1 MEPIGVGKRAVAVLI
16 DTILLGIV
24 GYLIAAVSGS
34 TSATGFDLAG
44 APFFLWVA
52 IGLAY
57 YIVMEGTK
65 GATLGKMA
73 MKLKVVKEAG
83 AAIDWQAAIVRN
95 VVRLVDGLFFYV
107 VGAIAVWCSK
117 KRQRLGDMAA
127 STIVVSTRAAAVLL
141 AALLF
146 AGGVSTEVSAA
157 SPRYSDIVLSDSD
170 GGPAKAVFT
179 PQTPKLFLRAK
190 LVDIPSGSTLKCD
203 WIAEKTKVAPP
214 NYRIDG
220 VELKVGSLMNT
231 AKFSMS
237 KPNAG
242 WPEGDYR
249 ADLFI
254 DGKPATQVKFKVG
267 K

>member
-1 MEPIGVGKRAVAVLI
+1 
-16 DTILLGIV
+16 
-24 GYLIAAVSGS
+24 
-34 TSATGFDLAG
+34 
-44 APFFLWVA
+44 
-52 IGLAY
+52 
-57 YIVMEGTK
+57 
-65 GATLGKMA
+65 MA
-73 MKLKVVKEAG
+73 MKLKVVKEG
-83 AAIDWQAAIVRN
+83 GGAIDWQAAIVRN
-95 VVRLVDGLFFYV
+95 VVRLVDGLFFYLV
-107 VGAIAVWCSK
+107 AAIAVWMSK

-127 STIVVSTRAAAVLL
+127 NTIVVSTRASVAVL
-141 AALLF
+141 AALIF
-146 AGGVSTEVSAA
+146 SGAVPTDAFAA

-190 LVDIPSGSTLKCD
+190 LVDMPSGSTLKCD
-203 WIAEKTKVAPP
+203 WIAEKTQVAPP

-254 DGKPATQVKFKVG
+254 DGKPATQVKFKVA